1 LGLADLL
8 ALHNNLCM
16 ADSSHLTLHDPAGDE
31 ERARA
36 EVEQLFREHYRGL
49 CGCVLDYVHSMDAA
63 EEIVQE
69 MFLKVWDIVR
79 DGDARTITRSY
90 LYAAARNH
98 AVSVLRHERVVQAH
112 EETSAVQAA
121 SEPTRP
127 TIEDHLIADELTR
140 AVRDAVDR
148 MPERRRQVFRLSRE
162 RGLTYAEIAHV
173 LGISPK
179 TVELHMTA
187 AFKSLRASL
196 RGFT

>member
-1 LGLADLL
+1 MTNSAHLS
-8 ALHNNLCM
+8 LHT
-16 ADSSHLTLHDPAGDE
+16 AGGDE

-49 CGCVLDYVHSMDAA
+49 CGWVLDYVHSRDAA

-79 DGDARTITRSY
+79 RGSAQTVTRSY

-121 SEPTRP
+121 NEPKKP
-127 TIEDHLIADELTR
+127 TIEDDLIADELTR
-140 AVRDAVDR
+140 AMRSAVDR
-148 MPERRRQVFRLSRE
+148 MPERRRQVFLLSRE

-187 AFKSLRASL
+187 ALKSLRAAL
-196 RGFT
+196 RDFT

>member
-1 LGLADLL
+1 MANSAHLS
-8 ALHNNLCM
+8 LH
-16 ADSSHLTLHDPAGDE
+16 TPAGDE

-36 EVEQLFREHYRGL
+36 QVEQLFREHYRGL
-49 CGCVLDYVHSMDAA
+49 CGCVRDYVHSMDAA

-79 DGDARTITRSY
+79 DDPARTITRSY

-98 AVSVLRHERVVQAH
+98 AVTVLRHERVVQAH
-112 EETSAVQAA
+112 EATSAVQAA
-121 SEPTRP
+121 SDRTRP
-127 TIEDHLIADELTR
+127 TVEDDLIADELTHALR
-140 AVRDAVDR
+140 HAVDR

-162 RGLTYAEIAHV
+162 RRLTYAEIAQV

-196 RGFT
+196 RGFS